1 MKETHKKSQTQLN
14 PVDALAVHL
23 ASSVKKL
30 DNEIKKNIQD
40 KEAIVTSVASHL
52 IMGKGKKI
60 RPLLTLLFAPIV
72 VFYRKLKDKG
82 TYYYSAMGILLSVG
96 YITFGFTHIAFGE
109 EHINAFYVLFMGF
122 LLPRVIK

>member
-40 KEAIVTSVASHL
+40 KEVIVTSVKEVHIL
-52 IMGKGKKI
+52 I
-60 RPLLTLLFAPIV
+60 
-72 VFYRKLKDKG
+72 
-82 TYYYSAMGILLSVG
+82 
-96 YITFGFTHIAFGE
+96 
-109 EHINAFYVLFMGF
+109 
-122 LLPRVIK
+122 

>member
-40 KEAIVTSVASHL
+40 KEVIVTSVASHL

-60 RPLLTLLFAPIV
+60 RPLLTLLFA
-72 VFYRKLKDKG
+72 K
-82 TYYYSAMGILLSVG
+82 ILWNNKTGLNDWLHA
-96 YITFGFTHIAFGE
+96 T
-109 EHINAFYVLFMGF
+109 
-122 LLPRVIK
+122 